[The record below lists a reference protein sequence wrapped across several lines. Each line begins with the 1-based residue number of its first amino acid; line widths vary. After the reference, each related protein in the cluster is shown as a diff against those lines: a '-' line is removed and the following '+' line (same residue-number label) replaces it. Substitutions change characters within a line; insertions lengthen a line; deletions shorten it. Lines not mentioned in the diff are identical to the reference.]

1 MRRAASLSNAV
12 TGALASASLGVSA
25 IGVGLAQA
33 RGTNAKHGVK
43 QADRLLSN
51 GRLDVWEWFGLWV
64 PHVIGARGEVVVSL
78 DWTSFAADGHEVVAL
93 SMSTGRGQSTPLM
106 WRTVEASEL
115 KGKRND
121 HEDALLRRLWEVVGG
136 RTRVT
141 VLADRGFAD
150 CCLLEFL
157 EELRI
162 GWGRAA
168 VRGRCAARR

>member
-1 MRRAASLSNAV
+1 M
-12 TGALASASLGVSA
+12 
-25 IGVGLAQA
+25 
-33 RGTNAKHGVK
+33 
-43 QADRLLSN
+43 
-51 GRLDVWEWFGLWV
+51 WEWFGLWV
-64 PHVIGARGEVVVSL
+64 PHVYRRARGGVVSL

-93 SMSTGRGQSTPLM
+93 SMSTGHGRSTPLM

-157 EELRI
+157 EELGFGYVIRLC
-162 GWGRAA
+162 GGYLVTSASEEKRKAA
-168 VRGRCAARR
+168 DWAAPGADAARRGGDGRAPLAGGDGGVPEGPGHEGAPVP

>member
-1 MRRAASLSNAV
+1 MSALAGMRPEQVAKFVKAVCGGDAHAARAASLSNAV

-43 QADRLLSN
+43 QADRLPGN

-93 SMSTGRGQSTPLM
+93 SMSTGHGRSAARGLSGDE
-106 WRTVEASEL
+106 R
-115 KGKRND
+115 
-121 HEDALLRRLWEVVGG
+121 VGG
-136 RTRVT
+136 EAEGGGLGTPT
-141 VLADRGFAD
+141 
-150 CCLLEFL
+150 CPTHH
-157 EELRI
+157 I
-162 GWGRAA
+162 WRAT
-168 VRGRCAARR
+168 AA